1 MTEGQAFITCCPAC
15 DTSFRVTPEQME
27 MASGA
32 VRCGACLRIF
42 QANAEKV
49 EDCSA
54 ADVEDTLPEP
64 FDFGIEEIKSRYW
77 HDWNLYVE
85 DIFASPRGTETTAQA
100 EGAQSYRDD
109 SGQAALS
116 KDDSPKDREAPLD
129 DAQEDVELRALVS
142 LLDLEDDPEN
152 LVGEQIVRPTTH
164 PLWFVALLLL
174 VMSGLIQYAWFN
186 QAVYAQQVE
195 YRPWYLFLCGWVGC
209 ELLEYSNIAELS
221 TSNLVI
227 RVHPDAEGALI
238 IDAIILNSAKY
249 RQRFPV
255 LQLQFQDIDSN
266 LVAQRRFHPEN
277 YLAGELRG
285 LRFIPGNTEVRFSL
299 EIIDP
304 GKNALSYNLK
314 VVQGLP

>member
-1 MTEGQAFITCCPAC
+1 
-15 DTSFRVTPEQME
+15 
-27 MASGA
+27 MA
-32 VRCGACLRIF
+32 
-42 QANAEKV
+42 
-49 EDCSA
+49 
-54 ADVEDTLPEP
+54 
-64 FDFGIEEIKSRYW
+64 
-77 HDWNLYVE
+77 
-85 DIFASPRGTETTAQA
+85 
-100 EGAQSYRDD
+100 
-109 SGQAALS
+109 
-116 KDDSPKDREAPLD
+116 KDDAHKAREAPLD
-129 DAQEDVELRALVS
+129 DAQDDVERRALVS

-164 PLWFVALLLL
+164 PLWFVAVLLL